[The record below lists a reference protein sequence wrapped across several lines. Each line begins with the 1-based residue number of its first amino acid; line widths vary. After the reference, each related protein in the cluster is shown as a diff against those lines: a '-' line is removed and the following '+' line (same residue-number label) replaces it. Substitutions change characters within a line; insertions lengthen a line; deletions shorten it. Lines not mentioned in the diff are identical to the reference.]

1 MKQELY
7 INGEVVGYTLQTN
20 NITSVLGKAYIYKV
34 PAPEDVLSI
43 VYRGLQ
49 RTCSLTLEEFVSG
62 YNSATVWMSKK
73 KRQYTMWMIYG
84 LLRGRINQI
93 NKEYSKH

>member
-34 PAPEDVLSI
+34 PVLSLI
-43 VYRGLQ
+43 H
-49 RTCSLTLEEFVSG
+49 
-62 YNSATVWMSKK
+62 
-73 KRQYTMWMIYG
+73 I
-84 LLRGRINQI
+84 
-93 NKEYSKH
+93 

>member
-34 PAPEDVLSI
+34 SVLFELVGNAVQPSCPEQN
-43 VYRGLQ
+43 RGWH
-49 RTCSLTLEEFVSG
+49 RE
-62 YNSATVWMSKK
+62 
-73 KRQYTMWMIYG
+73 
-84 LLRGRINQI
+84 RGRRRADALRTGAEVLNMYII
-93 NKEYSKH
+93 EVFL